1 MRLGLQLEGEGRVR
15 REVRGGRLRVRV
27 HWDPSL
33 EGVEEAVGE
42 AVTYWEDRLKVQ
54 KKIAFSFIIKKQHK
68 KCCVGAAAG
77 GPHPAGQELRGPGG
91 VVGQGLPWGQGLCR
105 DY

>member
-33 EGVEEAVGE
+33 EGVEEREGVEEAVGE

-54 KKIAFSFIIKKQHK
+54 KKIAFSFIIK
-68 KCCVGAAAG
+68 
-77 GPHPAGQELRGPGG
+77 
-91 VVGQGLPWGQGLCR
+91 
-105 DY
+105 